1 LATQEV
7 TVETAVGSRLDEFAR
22 TTSIVAAAIAATL
35 PVYVAVAW
43 LLTDRSDWTP
53 TLSGPTIP
61 VVTWAIAAI
70 AIAELATAEV
80 VFRVMAALAASRDT
94 STDRLAGYR
103 SAIIVAFALREG
115 AAIMGLVLTL
125 LTGELVWCVA
135 LSAGALA
142 TMLAGWPKRSAMERL
157 ASEVAPIG

>member
-94 STDRLAGYR
+94 STDRLTGYR
-103 SAIIVAFALREG
+103 SAIMVAFALREG

-125 LTGELVWCVA
+125 LTGELMWCLA